1 MLPNGT
7 AVTNSSGED
16 MYAMPPL
23 VDFRRQDKSMT
34 LPEILSDP
42 LIQAVMAADGV
53 NPSRLA
59 AELRRV
65 ALALQRQP
73 IPDPNVDRC
82 YVC

>member
-1 MLPNGT
+1 MLPDGT

-23 VDFRRQDKSMT
+23 VDFRYQDKSMT

-42 LIQAVMAADGV
+42 LIQAVMAADRV
-53 NPSRLA
+53 NPRDLA

-65 ALALQRQP
+65 ALALPRQA
-73 IPDPNVDRC
+73 IPDPHAEHRHIC
-82 YVC
+82 

>member
-16 MYAMPPL
+16 MYARPPL
-23 VDFRRQDKSMT
+23 VDFRYQDKSMT

-42 LIQAVMAADGV
+42 LIQAVMAADRVHPG
-53 NPSRLA
+53 RLA

-65 ALALQRQP
+65 ALALPRQP
-73 IPDPNVDRC
+73 IPDPYAERC
-82 YVC
+82 YAC

>member
-16 MYAMPPL
+16 MYAMTQFA
-23 VDFRRQDKSMT
+23 DFRCQDKSMT

-53 NPSRLA
+53 NPRHLA
-59 AELRRV
+59 ADLRRV
-65 ALALQRQP
+65 ALALPRQP
-73 IPDPNVDRC
+73 MADPHVERC
-82 YVC
+82 YAC